1 MDFEFTEA
9 EQHFRAELRQFL
21 ADELPDWWRSLFVGD
36 ERTIPMT
43 RELCG
48 KLAARGWLTMSW
60 PREHGGQE
68 ASTWSQVV
76 LREEMWSHGEPRGP
90 QYMNVN
96 YIGPMIMKF
105 GSSEQKE
112 RFLPPM
118 AGGRVLWCQGFSEPG
133 AGSDL
138 PALST
143 SARRTDAGYVV
154 NGQKIWTSYADAPA
168 EWCFLL
174 VRTDPAARPH
184 QGLSL
189 LLVDMA
195 TPGVTVRPI
204 MALAG
209 PGEINEVFFDDVVV
223 PHDCLLGAENTAWSM
238 LRTGLA
244 LERTGI
250 AWYATARRFLDR
262 LVEYARTTVV
272 DGEPL
277 AKRPDIRARLAELH
291 CRCEAARLI
300 SYRAVSLQERGE
312 ATTLES
318 AAAWIH
324 GGLVEQFAGQVG
336 AETVGPLGQLHAG
349 DPEAPIDG
357 WAEFQAVQSI
367 AATIGGGTVDIQR
380 NIVAQAGLGLP
391 RGN

>member
-154 NGQKIWTSYADAPA
+154 NGQKIWTSYADKA
-168 EWCFLL
+168 EWIFCL
-174 VRTDPAARPH
+174 VRTDPANKY
-184 QGLSL
+184 QGITFL
-189 LLVDMA
+189 LFDMA
-195 TPGVTVRPI
+195 SAGVSTRPI
-204 MALAG
+204 LLISG
-209 PGEINEVFFDDVVV
+209 YSPFCETFFDDVKVPKTQVV
-223 PHDCLLGAENTAWSM
+223 GEINRGWDVAKYLLSHEREMISGM
-238 LRTGLA
+238 GLRGSGESLPEIALA
-244 LERTGI
+244 SAGRDDEGRLNDPLLRARIARYEVRSAAFRALSERYIDELKAGHAHPAQSSRMKYVGT
-250 AWYATARRFLDR
+250 
-262 LVEYARTTVV
+262 E
-272 DGEPL
+272 L
-277 AKRPDIRARLAELH
+277 AKSRHELTMAALGTQGLVW
-291 CRCEAARLI
+291 EGGSANDGAAAR
-300 SYRAVSLQERGE
+300 
-312 ATTLES
+312 
-318 AAAWIH
+318 AWLRSK
-324 GGLVEQFAGQVG
+324 GN
-336 AETVGPLGQLHAG
+336 
-349 DPEAPIDG
+349 
-357 WAEFQAVQSI
+357 SI
-367 AATIGGGTVDIQR
+367 EGGTSEIQL
-380 NIVAQAGLGLP
+380 NVVAKRLLDLP
-391 RGN
+391 EN